1 MTATVTSINSARHPL
16 SRTVQYSEIV
26 KESDSLLHYCLMLL
40 EQLDVVRS
48 GHTIDITRRTLPAAV
63 TRAQASLLE
72 RGYPTEFKE
81 GGEHGFGYLIF
92 A

>member
-1 MTATVTSINSARHPL
+1 MTATVISINSVRHPL
-16 SRTVQYSEIV
+16 SKTVHYSEIV
-26 KESDSLLHYCLMLL
+26 KASDSLLHYCLMLL
-40 EQLDVVRS
+40 EQVDFVRS
-48 GHTIDITRRTLPAAV
+48 GHTIDITCRTLPAAV
-63 TRAQASLLE
+63 TRAQNSLRE